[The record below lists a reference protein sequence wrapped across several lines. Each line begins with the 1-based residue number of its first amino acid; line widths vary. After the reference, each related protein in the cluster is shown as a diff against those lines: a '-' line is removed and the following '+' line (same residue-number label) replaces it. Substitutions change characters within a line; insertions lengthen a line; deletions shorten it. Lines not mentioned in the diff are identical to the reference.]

1 MNCDGI
7 VKNPGGITKTALVL
21 CAPKGAAYLTSEG
34 RLLVCLVR
42 HGQTDWN
49 IERRLQGRE
58 PVPLNA
64 VGIEQSEK
72 CGELFTAAREAGL
85 EIDKAYTSPLGRA
98 EETANAITDALG
110 MGRAERVEALIER
123 DYGALSGLSLD
134 ERRALYKSGK
144 TDSGVEP
151 ISSTAARIK
160 GWLADVAR
168 EKRGGAVLAI
178 THGGVINALYSCITR
193 GMIGTGKNISEN
205 CGVSLLAAGAD
216 ATIPLAYGLTGDMFL
231 EYIRDYYA
239 ARNDIDAAV

>member
-110 MGRAERVEALIER
+110 IGRAERVEALIER

-144 TDSGVEP
+144 TDVGVES
-151 ISSTAARIK
+151 IDHTASRIK

-168 EKRGGAVLAI
+168 EKRCDHSRRSYKRALFLHNERHDRHGKEYFRELRSLSPRRRSRRDDPSGIRADRGYVL
-178 THGGVINALYSCITR
+178 
-193 GMIGTGKNISEN
+193 
-205 CGVSLLAAGAD
+205 
-216 ATIPLAYGLTGDMFL
+216 
-231 EYIRDYYA
+231 
-239 ARNDIDAAV
+239 